1 MVGAIYALCLS
12 KQPLDLRVG
21 DVNEKDVRRWV
32 DGYVTAWNS
41 NAEADIV
48 ALFTE
53 DAKYYT
59 EPHAK
64 PWSGHETIVTEWLGA
79 KDEPGETTFEYRVIA
94 IDRDL
99 AIVKGQTTY
108 RDPPKTYSN
117 LWEIRLTPDRRAYE
131 FVEWW
136 MEQ

>member
-1 MVGAIYALCLS
+1 M
-12 KQPLDLRVG
+12 
-21 DVNEKDVRRWV
+21 NEKDVRAWV
-32 DGYVTAWNS
+32 DAYVRAWNT
-41 NAEADIV
+41 NAEADIL

-53 DAKYYT
+53 DADYYT

-64 PWSGHETIVTEWLGA
+64 PWSGHEAIVTNWLEA
-79 KDEPGETTFEYRVIA
+79 KDEPGQTTFEYRVFA

-99 AIVKGQTTY
+99 AIVKGQATY
-108 RDPPKTYSN
+108 RDPPKIYSN
-117 LWEIRLTPDRRAYE
+117 LWEIRLASDGRAYE